1 MDVRELVK
9 PKMNPNIPQ
18 ISPGDTVK
26 VSLKT
31 KEGDKERL
39 QNFQGVVI
47 KMRKGVDGGSFTVRR
62 VSYGIGVERTF
73 PFQSPSVQNVEVL
86 RHGKVR
92 RAKLYYIRRLSVK
105 QARLK
110 ERRERAIE
118 QTIPQEEQ
126 AMPKIEQ
133 ATSPKK
139 QAVSQEERATSPK
152 KQAVSQEERAT
163 SPKKQAVSQ
172 EEQAAPQE
180 GQAIPQK
187 EQAVSQEEQATPQE
201 EQTSE

>member
-1 MDVRELVK
+1 MDVREFVK
-9 PKMNPNIPQ
+9 PKVNPNIPR

-31 KEGDKERL
+31 REGDKERL
-39 QNFQGVVI
+39 QNFQGMVI

-86 RHGKVR
+86 RHGKAR
-92 RAKLYYIRRLSVK
+92 RAKLYYTRRLSVK

-110 ERRERAIE
+110 ERRER
-118 QTIPQEEQ
+118 
-126 AMPKIEQ
+126 
-133 ATSPKK
+133 
-139 QAVSQEERATSPK
+139 VVERATPK
-152 KQAVSQEERAT
+152 E
-163 SPKKQAVSQ
+163 
-172 EEQAAPQE
+172 
-180 GQAIPQK
+180 
-187 EQAVSQEEQATPQE
+187 E

>member
-1 MDVRELVK
+1 MDVREFVK
-9 PKMNPNIPQ
+9 PKVNPNIPQ
-18 ISPGDTVK
+18 ISPGDTVR

-31 KEGDKERL
+31 IEGDKERL
-39 QNFQGVVI
+39 QYFQGVVI

-86 RHGKVR
+86 RHGQVR
-92 RAKLYYIRRLSVK
+92 RAKLYYMRRLSAK

-118 QTIPQEEQ
+118 QAAAQEEQ
-126 AMPKIEQ
+126 AL
-133 ATSPKK
+133 
-139 QAVSQEERATSPK
+139 SQEEQS
-152 KQAVSQEERAT
+152 
-163 SPKKQAVSQ
+163 VSQ
-172 EEQAAPQE
+172 EEQVVSQE
-180 GQAIPQK
+180 
-187 EQAVSQEEQATPQE
+187 EQVVSQEEQATPQKE

>member
-139 QAVSQEERATSPK
+139 QAVCASRRPSHTSERAGCVSRRTSH
-152 KQAVSQEERAT
+152 A
-163 SPKKQAVSQ
+163 
-172 EEQAAPQE
+172 
-180 GQAIPQK
+180 
-187 EQAVSQEEQATPQE
+187 
-201 EQTSE
+201 

>member
-1 MDVRELVK
+1 MDIREFVK

-31 KEGDKERL
+31 REGDKERL

-126 AMPKIEQ
+126 AMPKIE
-133 ATSPKK
+133 
-139 QAVSQEERATSPK
+139 RATS
-152 KQAVSQEERAT
+152 Q
-163 SPKKQAVSQ
+163 KKQAVSQ
-172 EEQAAPQE
+172 EEQA
-180 GQAIPQK
+180 
-187 EQAVSQEEQATPQE
+187 TPKE